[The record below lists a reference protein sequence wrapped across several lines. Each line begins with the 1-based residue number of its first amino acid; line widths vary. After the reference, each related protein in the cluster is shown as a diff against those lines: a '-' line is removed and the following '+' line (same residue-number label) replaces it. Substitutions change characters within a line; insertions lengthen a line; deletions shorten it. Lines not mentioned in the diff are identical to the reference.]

1 MVINISQSDFV
12 EKLLNEEL
20 IRKIE
25 KADCEFLKP
34 TEKFLEWFDEEGI
47 PYKFVKKYTGSIYL
61 DYFNKI
67 KAYDLLLEVDENDLT
82 KILLRWI

>member
-1 MVINISQSDFV
+1 M
-12 EKLLNEEL
+12 
-20 IRKIE
+20 
-25 KADCEFLKP
+25 
-34 TEKFLEWFDEEGI
+34 FDEEGI